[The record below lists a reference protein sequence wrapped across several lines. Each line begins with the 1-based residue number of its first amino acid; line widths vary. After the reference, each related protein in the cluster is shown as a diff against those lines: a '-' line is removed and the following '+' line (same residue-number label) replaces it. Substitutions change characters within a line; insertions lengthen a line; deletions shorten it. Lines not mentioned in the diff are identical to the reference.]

1 MLEGQRQAE
10 FDLDKYEDEVE
21 EATKGGK
28 PKKIKD
34 KKLLQIL
41 AAQKGRSIGFDN
53 DKELNSER
61 TDALDYYKGKHEGAV
76 ARDLPTA
83 DNRSKVVDTTVANGV
98 EMALPDIIEVFTS
111 GDDRLTFKPFG
122 LEDVEQA
129 RQETD
134 YVRHIIFSQNR
145 GWMLLY
151 TAFKDALI
159 SKTGVFHFYWENDA
173 EYEEYT
179 TEASE
184 PQIEE
189 IEAAGNEVV
198 EVEPTNVVNMNGFPV
213 FQVTFR
219 KKCSDGH
226 VAIRNVPPEDFTVH
240 ANTSILSETEYCAM
254 RTRTSRQSLL
264 DEGYERSKVMK
275 LEASEIDEDERQSR
289 DTAEE
294 NTDEQDSG
302 YEMLEMVDI
311 VTHYIRLDIEGS
323 GNLQIWRIVTGNDEE
338 IELGREKRSMIE
350 FAALVPF
357 PMPHR
362 FYGQS
367 LADKLIQ
374 TQKWKTS
381 VTRQVNDH
389 LYFANNQR
397 QEIKK
402 SGIIPGITVEQLT
415 DNAPGQPVVT
425 EDGQSLRPI
434 QNGTL
439 GIDALGLLEYISSD
453 AELRSGVMRYG
464 SGMNPD
470 SLHETKGGSDN
481 QLNAAQKRAKLMA
494 RLFAETG
501 MRDLYLGVHDT
512 ARQNAT
518 MEDTVKLRGTWVP
531 VSAGSWTRRK
541 DMEVDVGTGSSGT
554 EEDLLRQREWRGA
567 LAQLVEA
574 QGGIE
579 AKDPIVS
586 KQNLYNAALSLAD
599 KLRIK
604 DATLQLTDPAKAA
617 EIKALTGPQEEGPSE
632 ADMLLMAEQQ
642 KEQIKVQGQIEI
654 EKFKAGVEQQKLS
667 LELEKFKMKLAADE
681 AAAQRAHEL
690 AMAKITQDATIA
702 QQKLSMDL
710 MIHREKEARENKK
723 IDTESQYVLIEQEK
737 AAREQRSEEM
747 RAELSAR
754 ETAARERNDALK
766 IEADERQMQREE
778 AMDMRKIALEDRK
791 IQLEERRLEVEASM
805 PAETEKPEKSDNS
818 SAALGAGFQAIAESQ
833 KALAEAL
840 TRPKTATRSDG
851 SKITI
856 E

>member
-1 MLEGQRQAE
+1 MLEGQRDAA
-10 FDLDKYEDEVE
+10 FDLDEYEDEVE
-21 EATKGGK
+21 EATKGEK
-28 PKKIKD
+28 PKKVSD

-53 DKELNSER
+53 DKELNTER
-61 TDALDYYKGKHEGAV
+61 ADALDYYKGKHEGAI

-83 DNRSKVVDTTVANGV
+83 ENRSKVVDTTVSNTV
-98 EMALPDIIEVFTS
+98 EMALPDIVAVFTA
-111 GDDRLTFKPFG
+111 GEDPLTFKAVG
-122 LEDVEQA
+122 LEDEAQA
-129 RQETD
+129 KQETD

-151 TAFKDALI
+151 TGFKDALI
-159 SKTGVFHFYWENDA
+159 SKTGIFHFYWDNDA

-179 TEASE
+179 AEASE

-198 EVEPTNVVNMNGFPV
+198 EAEPTNVVNMDGFPV
-213 FQVTFR
+213 FKVTFR

-226 VAIRNVPPEDFTVH
+226 VSIQNVPPEDFTVH
-240 ANTSILSETEYCAM
+240 TNTNILSETEYCAM
-254 RTRTSRQSLL
+254 RTRTSRQALI
-264 DEGYERSKVMK
+264 DEGYDRGKVMK

-294 NTDEQDSG
+294 NTDEQDGG
-302 YEMLEMVDI
+302 YDLLEMVDI
-311 VTHYIRLDIEGS
+311 VTHYIRLDIEGK
-323 GNLQIWRIVTGNDEE
+323 GKRQIWRVVTGNDEE

-397 QEIKK
+397 QEVKK
-402 SGIIPGITVEQLT
+402 GGIVPGITIEQLT
-415 DNAPGQPVVT
+415 DNAPGQPVIT

-439 GIDALGLLEYISSD
+439 GIDALGLLEYIATD

-470 SLHETKGGSDN
+470 ALHETKGGSDN

-494 RLFAETG
+494 ALFANTG
-501 MRDLYLGVHDT
+501 MRDLFMGVHET

-531 VSAGSWTRRK
+531 VSPGGWQRRK
-541 DMEVDVGTGSSGT
+541 DMEVDPGIGSSGT
-554 EEDLLRQREWRGA
+554 EEDIARSREWRGH
-567 LAQLVEA
+567 LTSLVEA
-574 QGGIE
+574 QGGMDGPLINKKNIYH
-579 AKDPIVS
+579 ATM
-586 KQNLYNAALSLAD
+586 ALAD
-599 KLRIK
+599 KLRVK
-604 DATLQLTDPAKAA
+604 GATLQVTDPEKEEQAKALA
-617 EIKALTGPQEEGPSE
+617 GDTEQPPSE

-642 KEQIKVQGQIEI
+642 KEKIKVEGQIEI
-654 EKFKAGVEQQKLS
+654 EKFKASVEQQKLS
-667 LELEKFKMKLAADE
+667 IELEKFKMKLAADE

-702 QQKLSMDL
+702 QQKMSMDL

-723 IDTESQYVLIEQEK
+723 IDTESQYVLLEQEK
-737 AAREQRSEEM
+737 AAREQQSEEM
-747 RAELSAR
+747 RAELAAR

-766 IEADERQMQREE
+766 IAADERKMQREE
-778 AMDMRKIALEDRK
+778 VMDMRKIALEDRK
-791 IQLEERRLEVEASM
+791 IALEEKRLEVEASM
-805 PAETEKPEKSDNS
+805 PPEAPAAAAQPSDKGANDGMAAAVLAVA
-818 SAALGAGFQAIAESQ
+818 AALS
-833 KALAEAL
+833 K
-840 TRPKTATRSDG
+840 PKTATRPDG

>member
-1 MLEGQRQAE
+1 MLSGQRQAA

-21 EATKGGK
+21 EATKDDK
-28 PKKIKD
+28 PKKIGK

-53 DKELNSER
+53 DKELNTER
-61 TDALDYYKGKHEGAV
+61 ADALDYYKGRHEGAI

-83 DNRSKVVDTTVANGV
+83 DNRSKVVSTDVANGV
-98 EMALPDIIEVFTS
+98 EMALPDIIEVFTN
-111 GDDRLTFKPFG
+111 GEDPLTFKPFG

-129 RQETD
+129 KQETD

-151 TAFKDALI
+151 TGFKDALI
-159 SKTGVFHFYWENDA
+159 SKTGIFHFYWDGEVD
-173 EYEEYT
+173 YEEYT
-179 TEASE
+179 TQASE

-189 IEAAGNEVV
+189 IEAAGHEVM
-198 EVEPTNVVNMNGFPV
+198 EVEPTNVTSMNGFPV
-213 FQVTFR
+213 FNVTFR
-219 KKCSDGH
+219 KQCSDGH

-240 ANTSILSETEYCAM
+240 SNTDVLADTEYCAM
-254 RTRTSRQSLL
+254 RTRTSRQALL
-264 DEGYERSKVMK
+264 DEGYDRAAVMK
-275 LEASEIDEDERQSR
+275 LEASELDEDERQAR

-294 NTDEQDSG
+294 NTDEQDGG

-311 VTHYIRLDIEGS
+311 VTHYIRIDMEGT
-323 GNLQIWRIVTGNDEE
+323 GKRQIWRVVTGNDEE

-350 FAALVPF
+350 FAAIIPF

-402 SGIIPGITVEQLT
+402 GGIIPGITIEQLT

-425 EDGQSLRPI
+425 EDGMSLKPI

-464 SGMNPD
+464 TGMNPD

-501 MRDLYLGVHDT
+501 MRDLYLGVHAT

-531 VSAGSWTRRK
+531 VSPGEWARRK
-541 DMEVDVGTGSSGT
+541 DMEIDAGVGSSGT
-554 EEDLLRQREWRGA
+554 EEDLVRQREWRGA
-567 LAQLVEA
+567 LSQLVEA
-574 QGGIE
+574 QGGME
-579 AKDPIVS
+579 GKDLLVT
-586 KQNLYNAALSLAD
+586 KQNLYNAAISLAD

-604 DATLQLTDPAKAA
+604 DASLQLTDPAKAA
-617 EIKALTGPQEEGPSE
+617 EIKALAGEQEEAGPPPEVLQAQMELEVEKQTQAARIQLETEKAQTSAKIELAKMQE
-632 ADMLLMAEQQ
+632 ANKLKREQMLFDQQLAAE
-642 KEQIKVQGQIEI
+642 
-654 EKFKAGVEQQKLS
+654 KAD
-667 LELEKFKMKLAADE
+667 LELALEEKK
-681 AAAQRAHEL
+681 AAATLQ
-690 AMAKITQDATIA
+690 IQ
-702 QQKLSMDL
+702 
-710 MIHREKEARENKK
+710 REKAAQELQLARDKAAAELQLAREN
-723 IDTESQYVLIEQEK
+723 
-737 AAREQRSEEM
+737 
-747 RAELSAR
+747 AELEA
-754 ETAARERNDALK
+754 ELAERNSRREAAIYNKEVELGAKND
-766 IEADERQMQREE
+766 ADEIKNNRPGG
-778 AMDMRKIALEDRK
+778 
-791 IQLEERRLEVEASM
+791 S
-805 PAETEKPEKSDNS
+805 
-818 SAALGAGFQAIAESQ
+818 
-833 KALAEAL
+833 LA
-840 TRPKTATRSDG
+840 K
-851 SKITI
+851 
-856 E
+856 

>member
-1 MLEGQRQAE
+1 MLSGQRQAE

-21 EATKGGK
+21 EATKGEK

-61 TDALDYYKGKHEGAV
+61 TDALDYYKGKHEGAI

-83 DNRSKVVDTTVANGV
+83 DNRSKVVSTDVANGV

-111 GDDRLTFKPFG
+111 GEDRLTFKPFG
-122 LEDVEQA
+122 LEDVAQA

-198 EVEPTNVVNMNGFPV
+198 EAEPTNAVNMNGFPL
-213 FQVTFR
+213 FKVTFR

-264 DEGYERSKVMK
+264 DEGYDRKKVMK

-311 VTHYIRLDIEGS
+311 VTHYIRLDIEGK
-323 GNLQIWRIVTGNDEE
+323 GKRQIWRVVTGNDEE

-350 FAALVPF
+350 FAALIPF

-402 SGIIPGITVEQLT
+402 AGIIPGITVEQLT

-518 MEDTVKLRGTWVP
+518 MEDTVQLRGTWVP

-541 DMEVDVGTGSSGT
+541 DMEVDAGIGSSGT
-554 EEDLLRQREWRGA
+554 EEDLIRQREWRGA

-586 KQNLYNAALSLAD
+586 KQNLYNAAISLAE

-617 EIKALTGPQEEGPSE
+617 EAKALTGEQEQPEVPPE
-632 ADMLLMAEQQ
+632 VMQAQMELKVEQETQ
-642 KEQIKVQGQIEI
+642 AARIQLETEKAKTSAQIEMAKMQEANRLKQEQMRFDMQLES
-654 EKFKAGVEQQKLS
+654 EKAKLQLA
-667 LELEKFKMKLAADE
+667 LERER
-681 AAAQRAHEL
+681 AAAEI
-690 AMAKITQDATIA
+690 AMA
-702 QQKLSMDL
+702 
-710 MIHREKEARENKK
+710 REKAAAELQLGREKAAAELQLARENAA
-723 IDTESQYVLIEQEK
+723 IEAELAREK
-737 AAREQRSEEM
+737 AALEAQISERDSRRE
-747 RAELSAR
+747 AEIYNKEVELGA
-754 ETAARERNDALK
+754 ENDAAK
-766 IEADERQMQREE
+766 I
-778 AMDMRKIALEDRK
+778 
-791 IQLEERRLEVEASM
+791 
-805 PAETEKPEKSDNS
+805 
-818 SAALGAGFQAIAESQ
+818 
-833 KALAEAL
+833 KAKRPGGSLAE
-840 TRPKTATRSDG
+840 
-851 SKITI
+851 
-856 E
+856 